1 MSDSLTAQKRSWN
14 MSRIKGKDTKIE
26 ISVRK
31 YLFAKGFWFRK
42 NDKRYPGKPDVV
54 LPKYKT
60 VIFVNGCFW
69 HGHQGCFILPKS
81 NVDFWENKIER
92 NINRDRENAISLER
106 MGWRVIVVW
115 ECEIRKKDRRKER
128 LDELYLEIVSGKTE

>member
-1 MSDSLTAQKRSWN
+1 MDVLTKEERRHTMQS
-14 MSRIKGKDTKIE
+14 IKGKNTKPEMI
-26 ISVRK
+26 VRS
-31 YLFAKGFWFRK
+31 YLFSKGL
-42 NDKRYPGKPDVV
+42 RYRVNVKKLPGTPDIV
-54 LPKYKT
+54 LKKWKC

-69 HGHQGCFILPKS
+69 HGHQECFILPKS
-81 NVDFWENKIER
+81 NVDFWKNKIER